1 MSLPNFEYVEPKSL
15 KQAARLLR
23 ERDGQAQVIAGG
35 TDLMQSL
42 KNRLKTPQV
51 LVDLK
56 GIPSLGTIRYSNKRG
71 LAVGAFVTL
80 RRLANAPIVKRH
92 YPLLV
97 QALLAV
103 GTPQL
108 QAMGTVGGNLCQD
121 NLCLYYNRSP
131 MMRLPLESCLKLGG
145 DVCNAVANSKE
156 CWAVYSGD
164 LAPVL
169 LVLNA
174 RITIAGYIGNCADG
188 SGKQDMHLSDFYTGD
203 GEQPNRLSPGEI
215 LTRVLVPPPAPNSGG
230 AYLKMRLRKVIDYPL
245 LGVACYVRLEDGVCA
260 EMRLALTGI
269 DRAPLLI
276 QEARN
281 LEGKP
286 VDDAGIEVLQEIAF
300 KQARPLSN
308 VSEVSPRYRREMVR
322 VYVRDAIKS
331 AVRQASRGE
340 L

>member
-1 MSLPNFEYVEPKSL
+1 MSLPKFEYVEPKSL
-15 KQAARLLR
+15 KQASRLLR
-23 ERDGQAQVIAGG
+23 EHAGQAQLIAGG

-42 KNRLKTPQV
+42 KNRLKNPQV

-56 GIPSLGTIRYSNKRG
+56 GIPSLDTIRYSNRRG
-71 LAVGAFVTL
+71 LDIGAFVSL
-80 RRLANAPIVKRH
+80 RHLANEPIVRRQ
-92 YPLLV
+92 YPMLV
-97 QALLAV
+97 KALRAV

-131 MMRLPLESCLKLGG
+131 MMRLPLQSCLKLGG

-164 LAPVL
+164 LAPAF

-174 RITIAGYIGNCADG
+174 RVMIADS
-188 SGKQDMHLSDFYTGD
+188 SGKQEMPLENLYTGD
-203 GEQPNRLSPGEI
+203 GKRPNRLNAGEI

-245 LGVACYVRLEDGVCA
+245 LGVACYVRLEDGICA

-269 DRAPLLI
+269 DRAPLVI
-276 QEARN
+276 REARD

-286 VDDAGIEVLQEIAF
+286 LDHAGIETLQETAF

-308 VSEVSPRYRREMVR
+308 VGEVSPRYRREMVR
-322 VYVRDAIKS
+322 VYVRHAIES
-331 AVRQASRGE
+331 AVEQASRGG
-340 L
+340 LS

>member
-1 MSLPNFEYVEPKSL
+1 MSLPKFEYVEPKSL
-15 KQAARLLR
+15 RQASRLLR

-42 KNRLKTPQV
+42 KNRLKTPKV

-56 GIPSLGTIRYSNKRG
+56 GIPSLDRIRYSNTRG
-71 LAVGAFVTL
+71 LEIGAFVTL
-80 RRLANAPIVKRH
+80 RHLGNEPAVKRY

-97 QALLAV
+97 RALLTV

-145 DVCNAVANSKE
+145 NVCHAVANSRD

-174 RITIAGYIGNCADG
+174 KVTIADD
-188 SGKQDMHLSDFYTGD
+188 SGKRDIALTDLYTGD
-203 GEQPNRLSPGEI
+203 GKRPHRLFPGQI
-215 LTRVLVPPPAPNSGG
+215 LTRILVPPPTPNSGG
-230 AYLKMRLRKVIDYPL
+230 AWLKMRLRKAIDYPL
-245 LGVACYVRLEDGVCA
+245 LGVACSVRLEGGACA

-276 QEARN
+276 QETSELR
-281 LEGKP
+281 GKP
-286 VDDAGIEVLQEIAF
+286 IDDASIAALAEVAF
-300 KQARPLSN
+300 KQARPLNN
-308 VSEVSPRYRREMVR
+308 VSEVSPRYRREMVK
-322 VYVRDAIKS
+322 VYVRHAVQDA
-331 AVRQASRGE
+331 VQQAGGGG